1 MSIIEN
7 ILAFIVVIGILVTVH
22 EFGHYWVARR
32 LGVKI
37 LRFSVGFGY
46 PLWSHCFGKDKTE
59 FMIAAIP
66 LGGYVKML
74 DEREDEVAPEEVHR
88 AFNRQSL
95 KVRSAIV
102 FAGPLFNFIFAIIV
116 YAMMYM
122 IGVTGMKAFVGD
134 IEPQSVAEQSGFQS
148 GYQIVA
154 VNNKPTLHWENIIQ
168 TTLEQVLSEKDT
180 VTYSVLTEQNRQYDL
195 NIDLNSFTI
204 DDIAGGKFFE
214 KIGFKPYRPPPPAML
229 GKIMLDSPAQ
239 KAGFQAG
246 DIILALDGQK
256 VTDWYSWADY
266 VKQRPEQK
274 IAVDIK
280 RNQQNLSLTVIPANV
295 EGKGQVGVYGPTDY
309 MIPEKYQGL
318 EQYGLGQALVEGTK
332 KSWEISVLT
341 LQVMAKMLTLQVSY
355 EHISGPI
362 TIAEFAG
369 KTAQLG
375 ISSFLAF
382 LGLISVS
389 LGIINLLPVPLLDG
403 GHLFFYLIEFIKG
416 SPVAENTE
424 YFLQRIGIT
433 LLLCL
438 MGLAIFNDLERLFS

>member
-7 ILAFIVVIGILVTVH
+7 ILAFIFVIGILVTVH
-22 EFGHYWVARR
+22 EFGHYWVARLLR
-32 LGVKI
+32 VKI
-37 LRFSVGFGY
+37 LRFSIGFGH
-46 PLWSHCFGKDKTE
+46 PLWSRCFGKDKTE
-59 FMIAAIP
+59 FVIATIP

-122 IGVTGMKAFVGD
+122 IGITGMKAFVGD
-134 IEPQSVAEQSGFQS
+134 IEPQSIAEQSGFQS
-148 GYQIVA
+148 GYQIIA
-154 VNNKPTLHWENIIQ
+154 VNDKPTLHWESIIQ
-168 TTLEQVLSEKDT
+168 TTLEQVLNEKDT
-180 VTYSVLTEQNRQYDL
+180 ITYSVLTEQNRQYKL
-195 NIDLNSFTI
+195 NIDLTNLTI
-204 DDIAGGKFFE
+204 DDIAGGEFFT

-229 GKIMLDSPAQ
+229 GKIMPDTPAQ
-239 KAGFQAG
+239 QAGFQTG
-246 DIILALDGQK
+246 DIILALDGQQIN
-256 VTDWYSWADY
+256 DWYDWADY
-266 VKQRPEQK
+266 IKQHPGQK
-274 IAVDIK
+274 IVVDIK
-280 RNQQNLSLTVIPANV
+280 RNQQNINLTVIPANV
-295 EGKGQVGVYGPTDY
+295 EGKGRVGVYGPTDY
-309 MIPEKYQGL
+309 MIPDKYQGL
-318 EQYGLGQALVEGTK
+318 EQYSLGQALIEGTK
-332 KSWEISVLT
+332 KSWEISILT

-369 KTAQLG
+369 KTSQLG
-375 ISSFLAF
+375 MSAFLSF

-416 SPVAENTE
+416 SPVTENTE
-424 YFLQRIGIT
+424 YFLQRIGLI

-438 MGLAIFNDLERLFS
+438 MGLAIFNDLERLFN

>member
-7 ILAFIVVIGILVTVH
+7 ILAFIVAIGILVTVH

-74 DEREDEVAPEEVHR
+74 DEREDDVAPEEVHR

-134 IEPQSVAEQSGFQS
+134 IEPQSIAEKSGLQS

-154 VNNKPTLHWENIIQ
+154 VNNKPTLHWEKIIQ
-168 TTLEQVLSEKDT
+168 TTLEQVLSDKNT
-180 VTYSVLTEQNRQYDL
+180 VTYSVLTGQNRQYDL
-195 NIDLNSFTI
+195 KIDLTGFTV
-204 DDIAGGKFFE
+204 DDIAGGKFFK

-229 GKIMLDSPAQ
+229 GKIMPDSPAQ
-239 KAGFQAG
+239 QAGFQTG
-246 DIILALDGQK
+246 DIILAMDGQK
-256 VTDWYSWADY
+256 VTDWHDWADY
-266 VKQRPEQK
+266 IKQRPEQK
-274 IAVDIK
+274 IAVEIK
-280 RNQQNLSLTVIPANV
+280 RNQQNLNLTVIPANV
-295 EGKGQVGVYGPTDY
+295 EGKGRVGVYGPSSY
-309 MIPEKYQGL
+309 MLPDKYQGL

-332 KSWEISVLT
+332 KSWEISMLT
-341 LQVMAKMLTLQVSY
+341 LRVMAKMLTFQVSY

-369 KTAQLG
+369 KTAQIG
-375 ISSFLAF
+375 ISAFLSF

-389 LGIINLLPVPLLDG
+389 LGILNLLPVPLLDG

-416 SPVAENTE
+416 SPVSEGTE
-424 YFLQRIGIT
+424 YFLQRIGLT

-438 MGLAIFNDLERLFS
+438 MGLAIFNDLERVFN